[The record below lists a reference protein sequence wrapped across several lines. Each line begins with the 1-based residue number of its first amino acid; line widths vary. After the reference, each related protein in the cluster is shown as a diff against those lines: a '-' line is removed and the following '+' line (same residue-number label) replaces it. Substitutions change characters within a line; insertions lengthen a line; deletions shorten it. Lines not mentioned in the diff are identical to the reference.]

1 MSFDLI
7 DFKGI
12 ASDVPGTW
20 VCLGIFRP
28 TQISDPNNKIFF
40 PEIKPQLFLQN
51 FHSYMIAFM
60 RVQFGAIIFRIVCL
74 RGKFLKMSIFP

>member
-1 MSFDLI
+1 MSFGLI
-7 DFKGI
+7 GFKGI
-12 ASDVPGTW
+12 TSNVPGTW
-20 VCLGIFRP
+20 ICLGVFRP
-28 TQISDPNNKIFF
+28 TEISDLNNKNFF
-40 PEIKPQLFLQN
+40 QKIKPQLFLQN